1 MRSEEV
7 ILACPNYHHNQSDSN
22 PNCPQSAPKQKDDAT
37 SKKSIAYKRFFR
49 SFSFITIGIVLLCII
64 YIFIYF
70 VFSSPEITFIKN
82 QVIESYEEQSIG
94 EALDEF
100 FYHPTWELIEENTV
114 KFNGEAYFG
123 EDEALFTI
131 QFKVNLETEQF
142 DITSYSINGESQTFD
157 QFIRLLDTI
166 YER

>member
-1 MRSEEV
+1 MRREEV

-94 EALDEF
+94 EALKKIQSN
-100 FYHPTWELIEENTV
+100 LTV
-114 KFNGEAYFG
+114 KRILERMKHCLRFN
-123 EDEALFTI
+123 LKLI
-131 QFKVNLETEQF
+131 
-142 DITSYSINGESQTFD
+142 
-157 QFIRLLDTI
+157 
-166 YER
+166 

>member
-1 MRSEEV
+1 MLPLKKASPIKDSFEV
-7 ILACPNYHHNQSDSN
+7 FLSS
-22 PNCPQSAPKQKDDAT
+22 
-37 SKKSIAYKRFFR
+37 REGLFF
-49 SFSFITIGIVLLCII
+49 
-64 YIFIYF
+64 Y
-70 VFSSPEITFIKN
+70 
-82 QVIESYEEQSIG
+82 
-94 EALDEF
+94 EF